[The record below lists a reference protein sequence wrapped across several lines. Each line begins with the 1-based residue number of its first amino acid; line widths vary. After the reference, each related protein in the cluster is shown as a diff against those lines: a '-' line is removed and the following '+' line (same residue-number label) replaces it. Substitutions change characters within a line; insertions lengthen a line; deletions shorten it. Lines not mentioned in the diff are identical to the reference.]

1 MDDILVLKEKF
12 NDVLFSSKNI
22 GNWVERRTD
31 YTFNDVLAL
40 EEKISYSLVLSKTN
54 E

>member
-31 YTFNDVLAL
+31 YTFNDVLRSRVRGKS
-40 EEKISYSLVLSKTN
+40 KISDY
-54 E
+54 